1 VKERFLGLVP
11 EIRKDVRCGNI
22 KKSINV
28 PFNLMLNEDGTLKSN
43 DELLNIFK
51 DVGVE
56 ISK

>member
-1 VKERFLGLVP
+1 MKERFLGLVP

-51 DVGVE
+51 DEGVE